1 MEKIK
6 WLYPGMGV
14 KRWLALLIAGVFVA
28 AAGLTVMLNTPV
40 LSLIEDTLLVRLQ
53 KLGWNTLVVGGL
65 LIVLGALCVALAVRF
80 GIRSLISAIKPADVP
95 RLAEHVYRSRSLDR
109 GLKIVTIGGGTGL
122 ATMLRGLKDY
132 SANITA
138 IVTVADDGGS
148 SGRIREELGILPPG
162 DIRNTILALADTEPL
177 MERLFQYRFSWG
189 EGLQGHSFGNLFIAA
204 MTDITGDFELAIREF
219 SKVLAVRG
227 RVLPSTLETV
237 RLGAHYDDGSTVMGE
252 SNIPLQGKTITS
264 VFLDKPDAAAL
275 PEALQAISQADLVIL
290 GPGSLYTSVI
300 PNLLIKPIADVLAS
314 TDALRIYVCNVMTQP
329 GETDHLTASEH
340 VQSILQHVHD
350 RPILDYVLVNRAKV
364 TSFQA
369 KKYAAEGAYPVKVD
383 PAALSKLGIQVR
395 IGDFLDRNNLARH
408 DGAALAREIMTLGGH
423 HHYKVWGNGLSV
435 KS

>member
-1 MEKIK
+1 MDKIK

-14 KRWLALLIAGVFVA
+14 KRWLALLVVGVIVV

-40 LSLIEDTLLVRLQ
+40 LSLIERALLGRLQ
-53 KLGWNTLVVGGL
+53 DLGWNTLAVGVL
-65 LIVLGALCVALAVRF
+65 VILLGALCVAVAVRF
-80 GIRSLISAIKPADVP
+80 GIRSLIGAIKPADVP
-95 RLAEHVYRSRSLDR
+95 RLAEHVYRSRSLEK
-109 GLKIVTIGGGTGL
+109 GLRIVTIGGGTGL
-122 ATMLRGLKDY
+122 GTMLRGLKAY

-227 RVLPSTLETV
+227 SVLPSTLETV
-237 RLGAHYDDGSTVMGE
+237 RLGAHYHDGSTVMGE
-252 SNIPLQGKTITS
+252 SNIPRQGKTITS
-264 VFLDKPDAAAL
+264 VFLDKPNAPAL

-300 PNLLIKPIADVLAS
+300 PNLLIKPIADALAG

-340 VQSILQHVHD
+340 VASVLRHAD
-350 RPILDYVLVNRAKV
+350 YRSILDYVLVNSAKV
-364 TSFQA
+364 TALQA
-369 KKYAAEGAYPVKVD
+369 RKYAAEGAYPVKVD
-383 PAALSKLGIQVR
+383 LGALRNLGVQVR
-395 IGDFLDRNNLARH
+395 IGDFLDRKNLARH
-408 DGAALAREIMTLGGH
+408 DSGALAREIMTLGGH
-423 HHYKVWGNGLSV
+423 HKTWGNGLSI
-435 KS
+435 KH